1 VSDARSDDIRS
12 SVSAGVMTVQL
23 ARPSK
28 KNALHDA
35 MYGALVLA
43 LRQAQTDTAVRVV
56 MLCAEGG
63 DFTAG
68 NDVADFVAAAASGR
82 TLADMQVARFLQALA
97 DFDKPIVAAVQ
108 GRAIGIGL
116 TMLLHCDLVYV
127 ATDASLSAP
136 FVSLGLIPEAASSLL
151 LPQRIGHA
159 RAFAVF
165 ALGEKLSG
173 IDAVSLGLANQA
185 LPAAELQAHALH
197 AAQLLAKQPQEA
209 LRATRGLMRNPAAI
223 WKVMQTEVEL
233 FTQRLVS
240 AEAQAVFAAFAAR
253 KPR

>member
-1 VSDARSDDIRS
+1 MSDIPGDDIRS
-12 SVSAGVMTVQL
+12 SVSDGVMTLQL

-28 KNALHDA
+28 RNALHDA
-35 MYGALVLA
+35 MYGALVQA
-43 LRQAQTDTAVRVV
+43 LQQAQSDAAVRVV
-56 MLCAEGG
+56 VLCAEGG

-68 NDVADFVAAAASGR
+68 NDVADFIAAAASGR
-82 TLADMQVARFLQALA
+82 TLADMQVARFLKALA

-136 FVSLGLIPEAASSLL
+136 FVSLGIIPEAASSVL
-151 LPQRIGHA
+151 LPQRIGYA

-173 IDAVSLGLANQA
+173 VDAVSLGLANQA
-185 LPAAELQAHALH
+185 LAADELQAHALG
-197 AAQLLAKQPQEA
+197 AAQLLAKQPQQA
-209 LRATRGLMRNPAAI
+209 LRATRSLMRDPAAT
-223 WKVMQTEVEL
+223 WKVMQTELEL
-233 FTQRLVS
+233 FRQRLGS

-253 KPR
+253 KTR

>member
-1 VSDARSDDIRS
+1 MSDEVRISCSD
-12 SVSAGVMTVQL
+12 GVMILQL
-23 ARPSK
+23 ARATK

-35 MYGALVLA
+35 MYGALAQA
-43 LRQAQTDTAVRVV
+43 LQQAQADTAVQVV
-56 MLCAEGG
+56 LLCAEGD

-68 NDVADFVAAAASGR
+68 NDVADFAAAATSGR
-82 TLADMQVARFLQALA
+82 TVADMQVLHFLKTLVE
-97 DFDKPIVAAVQ
+97 FDKPVVVAVQ

-136 FVSLGLIPEAASSLL
+136 FVSLALVPEAASSAL

-159 RAFAVF
+159 RAFGIF

-173 IDAVSLGLANQA
+173 TDAVSLGLANQA
-185 LPAAELQAHALH
+185 LPVAELQAHTLR

-209 LRATRGLMRNPAAI
+209 LRVTRRLMRNPAAT
-223 WKVMQTEVEL
+223 WKVMETEIEQ
-233 FTQRLVS
+233 FAQRLVS

-253 KPR
+253 KSR